1 MHAACGAS
9 SSHITNA
16 DAIAVLELY
25 RPHEEASK
33 EMQEYRIADFPPEN
47 PQSDIHALE
56 SIDDSPDDPDDCNFE
71 IDWNP
76 PAHHYTKHKTSEEL
90 ALQ

>member
-1 MHAACGAS
+1 MSFMQKMAFWGGLKTQK
-9 SSHITNA
+9 I
-16 DAIAVLELY
+16 AIE
-25 RPHEEASK
+25 SK
-33 EMQEYRIADFPPEN
+33 N

-71 IDWNP
+71 FDWNP
-76 PAHHYTKHKTSEEL
+76 PAHHYTKHETSEEL

>member
-1 MHAACGAS
+1 MHTARGAS

-47 PQSDIHALE
+47 TIFWFFL
-56 SIDDSPDDPDDCNFE
+56 
-71 IDWNP
+71 
-76 PAHHYTKHKTSEEL
+76 TSEDIK
-90 ALQ
+90 